1 MSAHA
6 KDTLIAYAAFEAP
19 LELSDLSRHAF
30 VPERNEPELILR
42 PANTPVKNGF
52 LSAGPLPASSRRC
65 SVLNFH
71 VQILRIRVLPQ
82 LYEIFINLI
91 NLYSPRCSFAPA
103 VTASNVFICTWY
115 WQIVDLDS
123 SHFLLRVL

>member
-52 LSAGPLPASSRRC
+52 LSAGPLPASSRRR
-65 SVLNFH
+65 SVLNYQAF
-71 VQILRIRVLPQ
+71 QTLRDSRASFTTRF
-82 LYEIFINLI
+82 IF
-91 NLYSPRCSFAPA
+91 
-103 VTASNVFICTWY
+103 
-115 WQIVDLDS
+115 
-123 SHFLLRVL
+123 FL